1 LEVTK
6 VLKRFERYG
15 ISFAE
20 VEVKFADAPE
30 SPVFEVCINL
40 SILES
45 DLPQIPYAETQAL
58 EEAIGLDYVHLG
70 SKTAIRKAVKADPCF
85 QALQVKFGWAMTCH
99 KAQGGQWPMVLI
111 DPGYLTEDSIDLGMD
126 ALALHGLHAGPER
139 TGAFEFC
146 RCLFQ
151 RLTPSLIALSAARNP
166 AGFGA

>member
-1 LEVTK
+1 M
-6 VLKRFERYG
+6 
-15 ISFAE
+15 
-20 VEVKFADAPE
+20 
-30 SPVFEVCINL
+30 CINL

-111 DPGYLTEDSIDLGMD
+111 DPGYLTEDSIDLEWMRWLYTAFTRAQKELVLLNFAD
-126 ALALHGLHAGPER
+126 A
-139 TGAFEFC
+139 FFKD
-146 RCLFQ
+146 
-151 RLTPSLIALSAARNP
+151 
-166 AGFGA
+166 